1 MPSLPKSSQS
11 SILLEQLQSQRR
23 KVDFDTFDI
32 LLQQLIN
39 MINDGQIT
47 VAPSYQRQF
56 RWDNMRCSQLIESVF
71 LGIPVPSL
79 FMATNEDGTWELV
92 DGVQRVSAIVKFA
105 GCEELRK
112 KLGLKDPLSL
122 EGLEKLESF
131 NGCAFQDLP
140 QSIRLQFLNR
150 SLKVVTLSDKSDDI
164 VRFDLFERLN
174 RGGVSLTDQ
183 EIRDCVFRG
192 PFANLLE
199 TLAKDDNFRKVVKL
213 TASQD
218 QDGTREECVLR
229 FFAFLENYKNFV
241 HSVRDFLNDYM
252 RSASK
257 KFDLVNG
264 ERVFRSTF
272 AKLAKALP
280 NGISRPGIGKRT
292 TTPLNL
298 FEGVSVGAALALK
311 SKKVLS
317 HKDTNWLGAE
327 ELKTFTT
334 GATNNLSAVRGRIE
348 FCRDKFLG
356 K

>member
-1 MPSLPKSSQS
+1 MPPQAKSSQS

-39 MINDGQIT
+39 MITDGQIT

-56 RWDNMRCSQLIESVF
+56 RWDNVRCSQLIESVF

-105 GCEELRK
+105 GSEDLRK
-112 KLGLKDPLSL
+112 KLGLKHPLSL

-131 NGCAFQDLP
+131 NDCCFQDLP
-140 QSIRLQFLNR
+140 QSVRLQFLNR
-150 SLKVVTLSDKSDDI
+150 PLKVVTLSDKSDEI

-199 TLAKDDNFRKVVKL
+199 TLAQDANFRKVVKL
-213 TASQD
+213 TASQEK
-218 QDGTREECVLR
+218 DGTREECVLR
-229 FFAFLENYKNFV
+229 FFAFLDNYKQFV

-257 KFDLVNG
+257 QFDLVSG
-264 ERVFRSTF
+264 EQVFKTTF

-317 HKDTNWLGAE
+317 HRDTKWLGSE
-327 ELKTFTT
+327 QLKKFTT
-334 GATNNLSAVRGRIE
+334 GATNNLSAVKGRIE
-348 FCRDKFLG
+348 FCRDRFLG